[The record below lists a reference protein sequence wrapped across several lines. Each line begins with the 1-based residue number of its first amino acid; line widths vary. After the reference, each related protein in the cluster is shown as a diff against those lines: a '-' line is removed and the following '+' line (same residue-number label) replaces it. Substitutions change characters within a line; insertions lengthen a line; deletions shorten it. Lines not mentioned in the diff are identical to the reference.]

1 MTDYRKNGGALG
13 GSGMANPMTTVGDII
28 VGDTVSGGVA
38 APARLGAGSS
48 GYVMRSVAGTPA
60 WRELSAAGLAGD
72 RPNAIATRE
81 GQTYWSTDGAAGSEL
96 AMVVHKGGTTYDWEI
111 LPYGGPGL
119 PVAGGAGEVPLSTGA
134 GTAYV
139 AANFGDE
146 VTTAIAGGIGATLG
160 QTVIG
165 DGAGG
170 IIPTSADVSALLA
183 SATAA
188 AMRGVLYPQ
197 TPISLASSSGWTTS
211 ASAGCTAAI
220 NTGAAQADLS
230 LPAAAGAFTNAYAV
244 RTPPVLGAW
253 EFRARLRTHSG
264 GTDVGDVA
272 QLIVYGPGNTLYA
285 GVNVRGDD
293 TIVLVS
299 DTTGPA
305 ASAAASIR
313 GGQGWVRVVCD
324 GGTIRVLWG
333 IGAAG
338 VAPTAWNSLGSAVR
352 VNASAP
358 YSSEL
363 RLSGNRGAT
372 VSGTLAVSWGDLS
385 YRDYDL

>member
-1 MTDYRKNGGALG
+1 
-13 GSGMANPMTTVGDII
+13 
-28 VGDTVSGGVA
+28 VA
-38 APARLGAGSS
+38 
-48 GYVMRSVAGTPA
+48 
-60 WRELSAAGLAGD
+60 
-72 RPNAIATRE
+72 
-81 GQTYWSTDGAAGSEL
+81 
-96 AMVVHKGGTTYDWEI
+96 
-111 LPYGGPGL
+111 
-119 PVAGGAGEVPLSTGA
+119 
-134 GTAYV
+134 
-139 AANFGDE
+139 
-146 VTTAIAGGIGATLG
+146 
-160 QTVIG
+160 
-165 DGAGG
+165 DGAGDVAT
-170 IIPTSADVSALLA
+170 TSADVSALLA
-183 SATAA
+183 AADASAARAA
-188 AMRGVLYPQ
+188 LYPQ

-211 ASAGCTAAI
+211 ASAGCTAVI

-230 LPAAAGAFTNAYAV
+230 LPAAAGTFTNAYAV

-272 QLIVYGPGNTLYA
+272 QLIVYGPGSTLYA

-305 ASAAASIR
+305 SSAAASIR

-338 VAPTAWNSLGSAVR
+338 VAPTTWNSLGSAVR
-352 VNASAP
+352 VNATAP

-363 RLSGNRGAT
+363 RLSANRGAT
-372 VSGTLAVSWGDLS
+372 ISGNLAVSWGDLS

>member
-1 MTDYRKNGGALG
+1 VLAALDAILGGDPAGSAIISDGGGA
-13 GSGMANPMTTVGDII
+13 TTI
-28 VGDTVSGGVA
+28 
-38 APARLGAGSS
+38 
-48 GYVMRSVAGTPA
+48 
-60 WRELSAAGLAGD
+60 
-72 RPNAIATRE
+72 
-81 GQTYWSTDGAAGSEL
+81 
-96 AMVVHKGGTTYDWEI
+96 
-111 LPYGGPGL
+111 
-119 PVAGGAGEVPLSTGA
+119 
-134 GTAYV
+134 
-139 AANFGDE
+139 
-146 VTTAIAGGIGATLG
+146 
-160 QTVIG
+160 
-165 DGAGG
+165 
-170 IIPTSADVSALLA
+170 TSADVSALLA
-183 SATAA
+183 AATTA

-197 TPISLASSSGWTTS
+197 TPISLASSAGWTTS
-211 ASAGCTAAI
+211 ASVGCTATI

-230 LPAAAGAFTNAYAV
+230 LPAAAGTFTNAYAV

-272 QLIVYGPGNTLYA
+272 QLIVYGPGGTLYA

-299 DTTGPA
+299 DATGPA

-313 GGQGWVRVVCD
+313 AGQGWVRVVCD

-338 VAPTAWNSLGSAVR
+338 VAPTTWNSLGSAVR
-352 VNASAP
+352 VNATAP

-363 RLSGNRGAT
+363 RLSANRGAT
-372 VSGTLAVSWGDLS
+372 VSGNLAVSWGDLS

>member
-1 MTDYRKNGGALG
+1 MITVGTTVVSGSPINGGG
-13 GSGMANPMTTVGDII
+13 GA
-28 VGDTVSGGVA
+28 
-38 APARLGAGSS
+38 
-48 GYVMRSVAGTPA
+48 
-60 WRELSAAGLAGD
+60 
-72 RPNAIATRE
+72 
-81 GQTYWSTDGAAGSEL
+81 
-96 AMVVHKGGTTYDWEI
+96 
-111 LPYGGPGL
+111 GL
-119 PVAGGAGEVPLSTGA
+119 PVAGGAGEVPVSTGA
-134 GTAYV
+134 GTTYV
-139 AANFGDE
+139 ASPVSTE
-146 VTTAIAGGIGATLG
+146 VGGVLSGFLGAVSG

-165 DGAGG
+165 DGAGDLAT
-170 IIPTSADVSALLA
+170 TSADVSALLA
-183 SATAA
+183 SADTA

-211 ASAGCTAAI
+211 ASAGCTAAV

-272 QLIVYGPGNTLYA
+272 QLIVYGPGGTLYA

-299 DTTGPA
+299 DVIGPA
-305 ASAAASIR
+305 SGAASSIR

-338 VAPTAWNSLGSAVR
+338 VAPTTWNSLGSAVR
-352 VNASAP
+352 VNATAP

-363 RLSGNRGAT
+363 RLSANRGAT
-372 VSGTLAVSWGDLS
+372 ISGNLAVSWGDLS